1 MADMMDYLDW
11 RGDVPFSASP
21 FNEVDNLILSEV
33 AYVDFEG
40 IVPGPDEW
48 AEAKTPQMKKA
59 ATISVTDALI
69 RFWEL
74 HTKEE
79 IDSSGTFYKKAPYV
93 LEKLCSG
100 PRFGNIYLAGY
111 INQVSAEKDEQ
122 MSAITFFLPDGTAFA
137 AFRGTDDSLIG
148 WKEDFTFSFRKTTA
162 GQKSASEYLNK
173 MFGIHAETECREYSF
188 DNGLNLK
195 KNYPIRVGGHS
206 KGGNFAVYASAFCA
220 ENVKN
225 RIACVY
231 NNDGPGVLEETA
243 RTKEYK
249 EILPKVYSIIP
260 QESLFGLLLHSGYC
274 HKVIKSSAKGLF
286 QHDALTWQV
295 KRSRFE
301 EVAHVSEKSLMLEK
315 AIESWVYG
323 MTLEEREKTVNILF
337 TLFEETGF
345 ENISEF
351 GSEQFR
357 GIPEL
362 LRAYGEMS
370 AEEQHMLREVI
381 KRMFKSGASSLSEEL
396 QEKLAAY
403 RKGIW

>member
-148 WKEDFTFSFRKTTA
+148 WKEEFTFSFRKTTA
-162 GQKSASEYLNK
+162 G
-173 MFGIHAETECREYSF
+173 
-188 DNGLNLK
+188 
-195 KNYPIRVGGHS
+195 
-206 KGGNFAVYASAFCA
+206 
-220 ENVKN
+220 
-225 RIACVY
+225 
-231 NNDGPGVLEETA
+231 
-243 RTKEYK
+243 
-249 EILPKVYSIIP
+249 
-260 QESLFGLLLHSGYC
+260 
-274 HKVIKSSAKGLF
+274 
-286 QHDALTWQV
+286 
-295 KRSRFE
+295 
-301 EVAHVSEKSLMLEK
+301 
-315 AIESWVYG
+315 
-323 MTLEEREKTVNILF
+323 
-337 TLFEETGF
+337 
-345 ENISEF
+345 
-351 GSEQFR
+351 
-357 GIPEL
+357 
-362 LRAYGEMS
+362 
-370 AEEQHMLREVI
+370 
-381 KRMFKSGASSLSEEL
+381 
-396 QEKLAAY
+396 
-403 RKGIW
+403 